1 MSETVVSEL
10 WSELKRYISVV
21 DRNEAAEIVVSI
33 LIDNDV
39 DVEDIRSAFKG
50 DSDVKHA
57 LTSYLDNDKIYED
70 EEPSD
75 VEEYDDDVDDWEN

>member
-39 DVEDIRSAFKG
+39 DVEDIRNAFKG

-70 EEPSD
+70 EEP
-75 VEEYDDDVDDWEN
+75 VEDDDVDDWEN

>member
-1 MSETVVSEL
+1 MSETVLSEL
-10 WSELKRYISVV
+10 WSELKLYISVV

-39 DVEDIRSAFKG
+39 DVEDIRNAFKG

-70 EEPSD
+70 EEP
-75 VEEYDDDVDDWEN
+75 VEDDDVDDWDN